1 MSNCLLIG
9 FRRKFIVVNIEEKD
23 DPLRGFFLN
32 SLLNSFIETALSMY
46 LDLVANG
53 VHSLQRVG
61 SQLDPLLQILCNRIP
76 AQAEK

>member
-1 MSNCLLIG
+1 
-9 FRRKFIVVNIEEKD
+9 VNIEEKD

-32 SLLNSFIETALSMY
+32 SLLNSFIETAQSMY